1 LKIYKLITRTSWALL
16 LTTIYLVFSAATC
29 KYGFKDSAPIPPEV
43 KTFKV
48 NFIENKASY
57 VNPNFSPTITEK
69 LRQKIIGNTRLK
81 QTADDDAHYVISG
94 YVTQYNV
101 SFTGVSGDQPSQN
114 RLTVGVHIIFKNTL
128 DDKQSTESDVQY
140 SLDFSADA
148 ALQQIE
154 NSEGNR
160 IANNVVD
167 AIFNKI
173 FSNW

>member
-1 LKIYKLITRTSWALL
+1 LKIYNLNSRLNITLL
-16 LTTIYLVFSAATC
+16 LAAVYFIFSAATC

-48 NFIENKASY
+48 VFFENKASY
-57 VNPNFSPTITEK
+57 VNPNFSPAITEK

-81 QTADDDAHYVISG
+81 QTPDDNAHYIISG

-128 DDKQSTESDVQY
+128 NDKQSTESDVQY
-140 SLDFSADA
+140 SLDFSANA
-148 ALQQIE
+148 SLQDIE
-154 NSEGNR
+154 NSEGTR
-160 IANNVVD
+160 ITNNVVD